1 MIKLENITKIY
12 TNSAGQK
19 ALDDISLE
27 IGEGEFVAIMGESG
41 SGKTTLLNII
51 GMMDKASEGKY
62 ILDDVDITKKSNLQ
76 MEKTRRE
83 NISFVFQQFAL
94 IKRYTIYE
102 NVELPLVAKG
112 IPKRKRKAIVMETL
126 DLLGIKDIYKKY
138 AMNTSGGQQQRAAI
152 ARAIVSDNK
161 YILADE
167 PTGALDSNNGEEVME
182 LLEELHKKGKTVIMV
197 THNEKLA
204 KRAGRVINIKDGMI
218 AQKC

>member
-12 TNSAGQK
+12 ANSDGQK
-19 ALDDISLE
+19 ALDSISLE
-27 IGEGEFVAIMGESG
+27 IQDGEFVAIMGESG

-62 ILDDVDITKKSNLQ
+62 ILDDADITEQNNLQ
-76 MEKTRRE
+76 MEKSRRE

-102 NVELPLVAKG
+102 NVELPLIAKG
-112 IPKRKRKAIVMETL
+112 ISKRKRKAIVMETL
-126 DLLGIKDIYKKY
+126 DSLGIKDIYKKY

-152 ARAIVSDNK
+152 ARAIVSDSK

-167 PTGALDSNNGEEVME
+167 PTGALDSNNGEDVME
-182 LLEELHKKGKTVIMV
+182 LLEGLHKKGKTVIMV
-197 THNEKLA
+197 THNDKLA
-204 KRAGRVINIKDGMI
+204 KRAERIVNIKDGMI
-218 AQKC
+218 TN